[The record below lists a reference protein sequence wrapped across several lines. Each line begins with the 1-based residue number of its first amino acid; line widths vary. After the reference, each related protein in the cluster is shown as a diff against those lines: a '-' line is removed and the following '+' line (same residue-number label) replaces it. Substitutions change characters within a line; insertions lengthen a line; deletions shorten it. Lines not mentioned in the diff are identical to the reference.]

1 MTLSN
6 PSTLPTNRDEN
17 WRYANLRPLAKARLE
32 AVAAADAPL
41 PELPAPT
48 PGFARWIYL
57 DGHHT
62 HEGMHQPGAAATP
75 LDANAAG
82 PEFAAILDGAIA
94 VAGVDFA
101 LARSNAARGS
111 EVLHVAL
118 PDDSSANVEVLFI
131 ARQGAAH
138 GTSYPRLQVH
148 VGRNARLNLIE
159 RYLSDGNA
167 DAAINAAVDV
177 GVAPGANVT
186 HMRLQDVAGAA
197 SCFDTLAVNVAEN
210 ANYVLRTVTLGALTS
225 RSTAFIKLA
234 GRSARCELAAAM
246 VANNTQTHDMF
257 VEIDHAA
264 PDTATREVFRG
275 IANER
280 GKLAFNGKMIVREH
294 AHGADSD
301 QSLKSLL
308 TGAGAEAAARPQLEI
323 YTDKVKAK
331 HGATVGKL
339 DEHMLFYLLTR
350 GIERPTAQALLQW
363 AFIEDAVSQVEPL
376 ELRRGIES
384 LVAARLLAVSGL
396 EGLLGERS

>member
-94 VAGVDFA
+94 EAGVDFA

-118 PDDSSANVEVLFI
+118 PDDTSANVEVLFI

-159 RYLSDGNA
+159 RHLSDGNA
-167 DAAINAAVDV
+167 DSAINAAVDV